1 MFIFPSP
8 TGQTI
13 QELEPVFRLFNGVAA
28 GYHIDVMDGKF
39 VPNKMGSLDVINQLH
54 EYTDNQLWIHLMVQD
69 PQEYIEHLSVA
80 QDTIISFHY
89 EAVELDQ
96 AEHIANIIRAQNMRP
111 SLAINPQT
119 PLSGPLCLAHAFD
132 HFLVMGVEPGSS
144 GQPFIQKTVERVRE
158 LALYQRNHS
167 SHLSISLDGGI
178 NRDTIA
184 PFKLMNV
191 DHIAVT
197 SGIFN
202 APDPLD
208 AFHELQ
214 KKPELI

>member
-1 MFIFPSP
+1 
-8 TGQTI
+8 
-13 QELEPVFRLFNGVAA
+13 
-28 GYHIDVMDGKF
+28 
-39 VPNKMGSLDVINQLH
+39 
-54 EYTDNQLWIHLMVQD
+54 
-69 PQEYIEHLSVA
+69 
-80 QDTIISFHY
+80 
-89 EAVELDQ
+89 
-96 AEHIANIIRAQNMRP
+96 
-111 SLAINPQT
+111 
-119 PLSGPLCLAHAFD
+119 
-132 HFLVMGVEPGSS
+132 
-144 GQPFIQKTVERVRE
+144 TVERVRE

-202 APDPLD
+202 TTDPLE
-208 AFHELQ
+208 AFYELQ